1 MTEIKDS
8 ALPPAP
14 LKGGP
19 VLCLDIDGVSSPLGQ
34 DNRYDLHAPTPGLV
48 PVAGAGHTMQV
59 HPALPDWIAE
69 LEQAFAQCVW
79 VSTWRESCRH
89 FAECA
94 GLGSAAD
101 WPYLMPVDAPPVPG
115 PPFSSYKLEAV
126 RAWVT
131 PETPVA
137 IVDDHLVDQDYSSH
151 EYREMGES
159 KVLFVQR
166 PGPTLLIGPDRQIGL
181 TRPIVD
187 LLCRFAEDP
196 ADPAFGLR
204 CALSPDSY
212 WWVQW
217 PWPLPAG
224 QEQPVLIRPD
234 DEEAWRSQ
242 REELRKESEQKE
254 NERFRNQWR
263 DRQ

>member
-59 HPALPDWIAE
+59 HPALPEWIAE

-79 VSTWRESCRH
+79 VSTWRESCRD

-94 GLGSAAD
+94 GLQGAAD
-101 WPYLMPVDAPPVPG
+101 WPYLMPVDDPPVPG

-137 IVDDHLVDQDYSSH
+137 IVDDHLGGSKPIIPAMSD
-151 EYREMGES
+151 RETGGVKS
-159 KVLFVQR
+159 PLFVRTTRPDAAHR
-166 PGPTLLIGPDRQIGL
+166 PGQAH
-181 TRPIVD
+181 
-187 LLCRFAEDP
+187 RFDP
-196 ADPAFGLR
+196 AHRGPA
-204 CALSPDSY
+204 
-212 WWVQW
+212 V
-217 PWPLPAG
+217 
-224 QEQPVLIRPD
+224 PVCPGPGRPGIRP
-234 DEEAWRSQ
+234 A
-242 REELRKESEQKE
+242 LRIKPGFALVGTVALAVACRPGAAGAHQAG
-254 NERFRNQWR
+254 R
-263 DRQ
+263 

>member
-59 HPALPDWIAE
+59 HPALPEWIAE

-94 GLGSAAD
+94 GLQGAAD
-101 WPYLMPVDAPPVPG
+101 WPYLMPVDVPPVPG

-166 PGPTLLIGPDRQIGL
+166 PGPSWTCCAGLPGTRHSACVAHYARIRTGGYSGPGRCLPARSSRCSSGRTMRRPGDRSGRSCAKRASRRKTSDSGISGATDNENPDCIGP
-181 TRPIVD
+181 
-187 LLCRFAEDP
+187 
-196 ADPAFGLR
+196 AF
-204 CALSPDSY
+204 
-212 WWVQW
+212 
-217 PWPLPAG
+217 
-224 QEQPVLIRPD
+224 
-234 DEEAWRSQ
+234 
-242 REELRKESEQKE
+242 
-254 NERFRNQWR
+254 
-263 DRQ
+263 